1 MRPTSILSV
10 AGRRFRLGPR
20 TWIMGVINITPDS
33 FSDGGLYLDEGRA
46 AARGLEMAA
55 DGADIIDIGGESTRP
70 GSEPVDI
77 GEEKRRILP
86 VLRRLR
92 RQTDV
97 LISVDTT
104 KAAVAEAA
112 FAEGADILN
121 DTSALRFDPA
131 IAAAARAAGA
141 AVILMHM
148 QGTPRTMQLDPRYDD
163 VVGEVRAFLEERL
176 AAAETAGIGRDRLAV
191 DPGIGFGKTVDHN
204 LTLLD
209 GLEAL
214 TGLGR
219 PVCVGVSRKAF
230 IGKILD
236 LPVEERL
243 EGTIAAAVLAAA
255 RGAHIL
261 RVHDVRA
268 VKRAAAIADAIL
280 ARTGR
285 PAEEEKIEKASHV
298 V

>member
-1 MRPTSILSV
+1 MRLTSILNV
-10 AGRRFRLGPR
+10 AGRRYHLGPR

-46 AARGLEMAA
+46 AAHGLEMTGE
-55 DGADIIDIGGESTRP
+55 GADIIDIGGESTRP
-70 GSEPVDI
+70 GSAPVEAE
-77 GEEKRRILP
+77 EEKQRILP

-97 LISVDTT
+97 LISVDTK

-131 IAAAARAAGA
+131 IVASAKAAGA

-148 QGTPRTMQLDPRYDD
+148 QGTPQTMQLNPHYDD
-163 VVGEVRAFLEERL
+163 VVAEVRAFLEERL
-176 AAAETAGIGRDRLAV
+176 AAAEAAGLVRDRLAI
-191 DPGIGFGKTVDHN
+191 DPGIGFGKTAEHN

-214 TGLGR
+214 SDLGR
-219 PVCVGVSRKAF
+219 PICVGVSRKAF

-236 LPVEERL
+236 LPVDERL

-268 VKRAAAIADAIL
+268 VRRAAAVADAVL
-280 ARTGR
+280 TRSVRSAEGRT
-285 PAEEEKIEKASHV
+285 IEKAGHV

>member
-1 MRPTSILSV
+1 MRSTSILNV
-10 AGRRFRLGPR
+10 AGRRYRLGPR

-46 AARGLEMAA
+46 VAHGLEMAA

-70 GSEPVDI
+70 GSAAVEVED
-77 GEEKRRILP
+77 EKRRILP

-121 DTSALRFDPA
+121 DITALRFDPA
-131 IAAAARAAGA
+131 VAASAKAAGA

-148 QGTPRTMQLDPRYDD
+148 QGTPQTMQLDPRYDD

-176 AAAETAGIGRDRLAV
+176 AAAEAAGLGRDRLAI
-191 DPGIGFGKTVDHN
+191 DPGIGFGKTVEHN

-209 GLEAL
+209 GLDAL
-214 TGLGR
+214 SDLGR

-236 LPVEERL
+236 LPVDERL

-268 VKRAAAIADAIL
+268 VKRAAAIADAVL
-280 ARTGR
+280 ARSNR
-285 PAEEEKIEKASHV
+285 PAEGKEIEKAGHV

>member
-1 MRPTSILSV
+1 MRPTSVLNIS
-10 AGRRFRLGPR
+10 GRRYRLGPR

-33 FSDGGLYLDEGRA
+33 FSDGGLYFDEGRA

-70 GSEPVDI
+70 GSMPVDVE
-77 GEEKRRILP
+77 EEKRRILP

-92 RQTDV
+92 HETDV

-121 DTSALRFDPA
+121 DTSALRLDPA
-131 IAAAARAAGA
+131 IAASAKAAGA

-148 QGTPRTMQLDPRYDD
+148 QGTPQTMQLNPHYGD
-163 VVGEVRAFLEERL
+163 VVREVKAFLEERL
-176 AAAETAGIGRDRLAV
+176 AAAEAAGLGRDRLAI
-191 DPGIGFGKTVDHN
+191 DPGIGFGKTTEHN
-204 LTLLD
+204 LALLD

-236 LPVEERL
+236 LPADERL

-268 VKRAAAIADAIL
+268 VKRAAAVADAVL
-280 ARTGR
+280 TRSVR
-285 PAEEEKIEKASHV
+285 PEGTEEAEKAGHV

>member
-1 MRPTSILSV
+1 MRPTSVLNIS
-10 AGRRFRLGPR
+10 GRRYRLGPR

-33 FSDGGLYLDEGRA
+33 FSDGGLYFDEGRA
-46 AARGLEMAA
+46 AAHGLEMAA

-70 GSEPVDI
+70 GSMPVDVE
-77 GEEKRRILP
+77 EEKRRILP

-92 RQTDV
+92 HETDV

-121 DTSALRFDPA
+121 DTSALRLDPA
-131 IAAAARAAGA
+131 IAASAKAAGA

-148 QGTPRTMQLDPRYDD
+148 QGTPQTMQLNPHYGD
-163 VVGEVRAFLEERL
+163 VVREVKAFLEERL
-176 AAAETAGIGRDRLAV
+176 AAAEAAGLGRDRLAI
-191 DPGIGFGKTVDHN
+191 DPGIGFGKTTEHN
-204 LTLLD
+204 LALLD

-236 LPVEERL
+236 LPADERL

-268 VKRAAAIADAIL
+268 VKRAAAVADAVL
-280 ARTGR
+280 TRSVR
-285 PAEEEKIEKASHV
+285 PEGTEEAEKAGHV

>member
-1 MRPTSILSV
+1 MRPTSILDV
-10 AGRRFRLGPR
+10 AGRRCRLGPR

-33 FSDGGLYLDEGRA
+33 FSDGGLYFDEGRA
-46 AARGLEMAA
+46 AARGLELAA

-70 GSEPVDI
+70 GSVPVDA
-77 GEEKRRILP
+77 EEETRRVLP

-92 RQTDV
+92 RQTEV
-97 LISVDTT
+97 LVSIDTT

-112 FAEGADILN
+112 FAAGADILN

-131 IAAAARAAGA
+131 IAATAAAAGA

-148 QGTPRTMQLDPRYDD
+148 QGTPQTMQLDPRYGD
-163 VVGEVRAFLEERL
+163 VVREVRAFLEERL
-176 AAAETAGIGRDRLAV
+176 AAAEAAGVGRDRLAV
-191 DPGIGFGKTVDHN
+191 DPGIGFGKTTEHN
-204 LTLLD
+204 LALLD

-214 TGLGR
+214 SSLGR

-236 LPVEERL
+236 LPAGERL
-243 EGTIAAAVLAAA
+243 EGTIAASVLAAA

-268 VKRAAAIADAIL
+268 VKRAAAVADAIL
-280 ARTGR
+280 TRSVR
-285 PAEEEKIEKASHV
+285 PPAADEAEKAGHV

>member
-1 MRPTSILSV
+1 MRPTSILNV
-10 AGRRFRLGPR
+10 AGRRYRLGPR

-46 AARGLEMAA
+46 AAHGLEMAA

-70 GSEPVDI
+70 GASPVEV
-77 GEEKRRILP
+77 EEEMRRILP

-92 RQTDV
+92 RRTDV

-112 FAEGADILN
+112 FAEGANILN

-131 IAAAARAAGA
+131 IAAPAGAAGA

-148 QGTPRTMQLDPRYDD
+148 QGTPQTMQLDPRYGD
-163 VVGEVRAFLEERL
+163 VVGDVRAFLEERL
-176 AAAETAGIGRDRLAV
+176 AAAEAAGLGRDRLV
-191 DPGIGFGKTVDHN
+191 IDPGIGFGKTTEHN

-214 TGLGR
+214 SDLGR

-236 LPVEERL
+236 LPVDERL

-268 VKRAAAIADAIL
+268 VRRAAAVVDAVL
-280 ARTGR
+280 ARSVR
-285 PAEEEKIEKASHV
+285 PAKGKDIEKASHV